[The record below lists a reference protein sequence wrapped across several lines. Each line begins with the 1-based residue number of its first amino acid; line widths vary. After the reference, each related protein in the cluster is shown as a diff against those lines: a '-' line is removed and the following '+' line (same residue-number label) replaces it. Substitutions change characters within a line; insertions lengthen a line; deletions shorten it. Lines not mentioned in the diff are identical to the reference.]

1 MNARGSRFLVP
12 CQGTIETTIT
22 DRIMDR
28 IIGMEYGSGGVVR
41 KSCWKQFCAKVVNN
55 NLTTMM
61 TVMMMTKT
69 MTMMMVTMMIMM
81 TMTSMMTMMAM
92 KMIKTKVVQNA
103 KSE

>member
-41 KSCWKQFCAKVVNN
+41 KSCWKQFCAKVDN

-92 KMIKTKVVQNA
+92 KMIKTKIVQIVE
-103 KSE
+103 SE